1 MATSAYLPFLL
12 QHLRSMR
19 VIALD
24 KQCTPHPLKT
34 CTDHI
39 VLTGARERIAKK
51 AYIRAIGYPAVH
63 FDDVLNKLKDN
74 PGWTKHELQC
84 GHDAMLDMP
93 QEVADLLVASA

>member
-1 MATSAYLPFLL
+1 M
-12 QHLRSMR
+12 
-19 VIALD
+19 IALD